1 MMAGKLLAANAIV
14 GLVSGVAASGAIWLV
29 LTRPFQAAAAVSTGR
44 ELALIASIGQQL
56 LAGGEAVLRF
66 L

>member
-1 MMAGKLLAANAIV
+1 MAGKFLAANAIV

-29 LTRPFQAAAAVSTGR
+29 LTRPFQAAAAVSSGR
-44 ELALIASIGQQL
+44 ELALAVSIGQQV
-56 LAGGEAVLRF
+56 LAWAEAVLRF